1 MFVSSKFKC
10 KYLMCAKAGLSG
22 EGILLTM
29 GLFQVVLA
37 AVTDVQ
43 DVRDLQHVY
52 DLLVF
57 RVVPVSEPQAP
68 GQDFVRISLGNGA
81 AF

>member
-1 MFVSSKFKC
+1 M
-10 KYLMCAKAGLSG
+10 
-22 EGILLTM
+22 LTM

-52 DLLVF
+52 DLLIF
-57 RVVPVSEPQAP
+57 RVVPVSEPQAS
-68 GQDFVRISLGNGA
+68 GQDFVWISLSNGA
-81 AF
+81 AFQMGN